1 MLNIQI
7 ASDIVKAATNYI
19 KITNSKKKAQFPL
32 NYMEKKIHSYKINI
46 TALLV
51 NVWPLTAFETR
62 CQKSAFCI

>member
-7 ASDIVKAATNYI
+7 ASDIVKAATNDI
-19 KITNSKKKAQFPL
+19 KITNSKKKLSFDL
-32 NYMEKKIHSYKINI
+32 ITWKKIHSYKINI

-62 CQKSAFCI
+62 CQRSAFCI